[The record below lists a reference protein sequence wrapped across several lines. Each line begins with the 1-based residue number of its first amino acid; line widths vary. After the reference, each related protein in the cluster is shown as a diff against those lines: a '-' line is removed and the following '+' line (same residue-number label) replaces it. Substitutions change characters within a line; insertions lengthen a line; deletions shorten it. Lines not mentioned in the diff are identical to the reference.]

1 MMAELLKTQIEKILQ
16 EQAAGDV
23 RKTLYVLKGVSLETV
38 DPENAGKPDLEKLL
52 DNKLMY
58 LFGIQSQG
66 RRFVTFEEFLLLG
79 SLTAEL
85 YDAVI
90 ILDNNLWMNLYP
102 LDLSCS
108 PELIR
113 GLLNHALDP
122 DDASAD
128 QEICS
133 VEALTD
139 LFGDVRPFGD
149 GYIGAYAAEKLPD
162 SGKIRSVRLFL
173 DTERKLAVRHTAE
186 SFMDLVEETD
196 YISLVQSVFSAP
208 QEIVIRTAG
217 WSGDQVSAAD
227 LNRHLRM
234 LAACCG
240 DQGKLCLLQPVS
252 AGSASESRPE
262 FTEILHQY
270 WGADKSFRE
279 IPVYNMASVEE
290 GGKDVG
296 LISQER
302 VITDLVR
309 QVENCGENRD
319 FRDVFVTASTGSG
332 KSAMFQIPAIYLAEK
347 YNLMTI
353 VISPLISLMNDQ
365 IVGLEKRGYTRAK
378 TLNSDISPVVKE
390 EIRRKVADGEY
401 HILYLSP
408 ETLLARSDVEQ
419 LIGDRTIGMI
429 VVDEAHIVTTWG
441 KQFRPDYWYL
451 GDHIKKLRRRQ
462 KKEKGR
468 SFVISTFTAT
478 AIYHGPEDMYQETI
492 NSLQMI
498 NPITYLGF
506 VKRDDIDIV
515 ITKQTKEK
523 GGHTE
528 YEPSKFGDVE
538 ALVQRAVITG
548 RKTLI
553 YFPTVSLIRQCW
565 NQLYIDQ
572 MTANVCCYYGPM
584 LREEKQDSYEKF
596 RAGDKLVMLATKAFG
611 MGVDIPDIA
620 IVSHFAPTGNVC
632 DYVQEIGRAA
642 RAADMRGEAV
652 YKYYSRD
659 FKHINRLHGL
669 SSIRE
674 YQLIEVMRKMDEL
687 YRAHLTENR
696 NNFTRKRNEM
706 LLDAENFAYI
716 FPSPREEQD
725 ESINKV
731 KTALLMIQKDL
742 ESRRGYP
749 PVSVRPIPLFA
760 DGFFQVE
767 PASQRRLLKAFPGC
781 LEEIDRKKHI
791 CEMKLDKI
799 WKADRDASTHSF
811 PQFKFLLYSRSTDL
825 ELNRNYTLIPA
836 LCVSVTDVDRK
847 DRYRDIIRSVKGFIN
862 KRIVDGTQAHAGD
875 MAKALQQ
882 DCPHLF
888 EYEYNARTVC
898 EVILASMESWQHK
911 YSKSH
916 NAAMIVYHDN
926 AGRPR
931 YGFNVAI
938 NSWFGWLDRLYTGI
952 LKETEDEK
960 LYLVNDG
967 STLIQETAAVL
978 GVLESLGALSFKM
991 NGGANSQIYI
1001 YVNQIQPIRNILKRP
1016 WSYENRLLKMVAER
1030 HTVSVKMLTYLYE
1043 HEFTSQERWNLLEDY
1058 FLGRIPEEVQQEVE
1072 KEKARSSDIVF

>member
-1 MMAELLKTQIEKILQ
+1 MAEWLKNQLEKVLREQDAGNTQ
-16 EQAAGDV
+16 
-23 RKTLYVLKGVSLETV
+23 KTLYVLKGIPMETA
-38 DPENAGKPDLEKLL
+38 DPENARKPDLEKLL
-52 DNKLMY
+52 EDKLMY
-58 LFGIQSQG
+58 LFGIRSQG
-66 RRFVTFEEFLLLG
+66 RRFITFEEFLLLG
-79 SLTAEL
+79 SLTAEA

-90 ILDNNLWMNLYP
+90 VLDNNLWMNLYP
-102 LDLSCS
+102 LDLRCS
-108 PELIR
+108 PEHIW
-113 GLLNHALDP
+113 GLLNHVQDP
-122 DDASAD
+122 EDASED
-128 QEICS
+128 QAVCAAED
-133 VEALTD
+133 LLN

-149 GYIGAYAAEKLPD
+149 GYIGTYVAEKTPEND
-162 SGKIRSVRLFL
+162 KIRTVALFPE
-173 DTERKLAVRHTAE
+173 TERKLPVRHTAE
-186 SFMDLVEETD
+186 SFVDLVEETD
-196 YISLVQSVFSAP
+196 YIALVQSLSSAR
-208 QEIVIRTAG
+208 QETAVRTAG
-217 WSGDQVSAAD
+217 WSGDQISAAA
-227 LNRHLRM
+227 LNRHLKM
-234 LAACCG
+234 LAACG
-240 DQGKLCLLQPVS
+240 DGQMKLFLLQPDS
-252 AGSASESRPE
+252 AGPVPEHRPE
-262 FTEILHQY
+262 FTDILHQY
-270 WGADKSFRE
+270 WGADKSFRD

-290 GGKDVG
+290 GGKDVER
-296 LISQER
+296 ISQER
-302 VITDLVR
+302 VITDLVQ

-365 IVGLEKRGYTRAK
+365 IVGLEKRGYTKAK

-498 NPITYLGF
+498 NPITYLGY

-523 GGHTE
+523 GEHTE
-528 YEPSKFGDVE
+528 YEPSKFADVE

-548 RKTLI
+548 QKTLI
-553 YFPTVSLIRQCW
+553 YFPTVTLINACW
-565 NQLYIDQ
+565 SQLFIDR
-572 MTANVCCYYGPM
+572 MTANVCRYFGPM
-584 LREEKQDSYEKF
+584 PREEKQDSYEKF
-596 RAGDKLVMLATKAFG
+596 RAGDRLVMLATKAFG

-642 RAADMRGEAV
+642 RAADMKGEAV

-659 FKHINRLHGL
+659 FKHINKLHGL

-674 YQLIEVMRKMDEL
+674 YQLVEVMRKIDEL
-687 YRAHLTENR
+687 YKAHLEENR

-731 KTALLMIQKDL
+731 KTALLMIQKDM

-760 DGFFQVE
+760 EGYFQVE
-767 PASQRRLLKAFPGC
+767 PFAQQRLLKAYPGC
-781 LEEIDRKKHI
+781 LTEIDPQKHI
-791 CEMKLDKI
+791 CRMELNRI
-799 WKADRDASTHSF
+799 WKADRDGSTHSF
-811 PQFKFLLYSRSTDL
+811 PQFKYLLYSRSTDL
-825 ELNRNYTLIPA
+825 ELNRNFTLLPA
-836 LCVSVTDVDRK
+836 LSVSVTDMDRK
-847 DRYRDIIRSVKGFIN
+847 GRYRDIISSVKGFIG
-862 KRIVDGTQAHAGD
+862 KRIVDGTQAHVSD

-888 EYEYNARTVC
+888 EYEYNACTVC
-898 EVILASMESWQHK
+898 EVILASMESWQNK
-911 YSKSH
+911 YSKSY
-916 NAAMIVYHDN
+916 NAAIIAYHDN

-931 YGFNVAI
+931 YSFNVPV
-938 NSWFGWLDRLYTGI
+938 NSWFGWLDRFYNSI
-952 LKETEDEK
+952 QKETEDEK

-967 STLIQETAAVL
+967 SSLVQETAAAL
-978 GVLESLGALSFKM
+978 GVLEALGALSFQMK
-991 NGGANSQIYI
+991 GGANSQIYI

-1016 WSYENRLLKMVAER
+1016 WAYENRLLKTVAER

-1043 HEFTSQERWNLLEDY
+1043 HDFTSEERWDLLEDY
-1058 FLGRIPEEVQQEVE
+1058 FLGRIPEEVEREVE
-1072 KEKARSSDIVF
+1072 KERKKKDKAV

>member
-1 MMAELLKTQIEKILQ
+1 MMTELLKNQMEKVLR

-23 RKTLYVLKGVSLETV
+23 QKVLYVLKGVSMETA
-38 DPENAGKPDLEKLL
+38 DPENAGKVDLEKLL

-66 RRFVTFEEFLLLG
+66 RRFITCEEFLLLG
-79 SLTAEL
+79 GLTAEL
-85 YDAVI
+85 YDAVF

-102 LDLSCS
+102 LNLSCS
-108 PELIR
+108 PEHIR
-113 GLLNHALDP
+113 GLVNHALDP

-133 VEALTD
+133 VEALSD

-149 GYIGAYAAEKLPD
+149 GYIGTYADEKLPESD
-162 SGKIRSVRLFL
+162 KIRTIPLFP
-173 DTERKLAVRHTAE
+173 EMEQKLLVRHMAD
-186 SFMDLVEETD
+186 SFVDLVEETD
-196 YISLVQSVFSAP
+196 YISLVQSIFAAP
-208 QEIVIRTAG
+208 QEIAVRMAG
-217 WSGDQVSAAD
+217 WSGDQISIAD
-227 LNRHLRM
+227 LNRHLQM

-240 DQGKLCLLQPVS
+240 SQAKLCLLQPDS
-252 AGSASESRPE
+252 AGTETEHRPE
-262 FTEILHQY
+262 FTDILHQY
-270 WGADKSFRE
+270 WGADKSFRN
-279 IPVYNMASVEE
+279 IPVYNMASVAE
-290 GGKDVG
+290 GGKDVE

-302 VITDLVR
+302 VISDLVQ

-347 YNLMTI
+347 YHLMTI

-365 IVGLEKRGYTRAK
+365 IVGLEKRGYTKAK

-478 AIYHGPEDMYQETI
+478 AIYRGPEDMYQETV

-498 NPITYLGF
+498 NPITYLGY
-506 VKRDDIDIV
+506 VKRDDIDIE

-523 GGHTE
+523 GEHTE
-528 YEPSKFGDVE
+528 YEPSKFEDVE
-538 ALVQRAVITG
+538 ALVQRAVIMG
-548 RKTLI
+548 KKTLI

-584 LREEKQDSYEKF
+584 FRDEKQDSYEKF

-642 RAADMRGEAV
+642 RAADMKGEAV

-659 FKHINRLHGL
+659 FKHINKLHGL
-669 SSIRE
+669 STIRE
-674 YQLIEVMRKMDEL
+674 YQLIEVMRKIDEL
-687 YRAHLTENR
+687 YKAHLAENR

-716 FPSPREEQD
+716 FPSPRGEQD

-767 PASQRRLLKAFPGC
+767 PASQQRLLKAFPRC
-781 LEEIDRKKHI
+781 LEEVDPKKHI
-791 CEMKLDKI
+791 CEMKLDQI

-811 PQFKFLLYSRSTDL
+811 PQFKYLLYTRSTDL
-825 ELNRNYTLIPA
+825 ELNRSYTLIPA
-836 LCVSVTDVDRK
+836 LYVSVTDVDETG
-847 DRYRDIIRSVKGFIN
+847 RYRKIISSVKGIIN
-862 KRIVDGTQAHAGD
+862 RRIVDGTQAHVSD
-875 MAKALQQ
+875 MAKAIVQ
-882 DCPHLF
+882 DCPDLS
-888 EYEYNARTVC
+888 EYNARTIC
-898 EVILASMESWQHK
+898 EVILASMESWQYK

-916 NAAMIVYHDN
+916 NPAMIVYHDN

-938 NSWFGWLDRLYTGI
+938 NSWFGWLDGLYSGI

-960 LYLVNDG
+960 LYLINDG
-967 STLIQETAAVL
+967 GTLIQETAAAL

-1016 WSYENRLLKMVAER
+1016 WNYENRLLKMVAER
-1030 HTVSVKMLTYLYE
+1030 HMVSVKMLTYLYE
-1043 HEFTSQERWNLLEDY
+1043 YDFTSEERWNLLEDY
-1058 FLGRIPEEVQQEVE
+1058 FLGRIPEEVEREVE
-1072 KEKARSSDIVF
+1072 KEKTKKLKGE

>member
-1 MMAELLKTQIEKILQ
+1 MMAELLKKQIEKVLQ

-23 RKTLYVLKGVSLETV
+23 RKTLYVLKGISMEAA

-66 RRFVTFEEFLLLG
+66 RRFITYEEFLLLG

-108 PELIR
+108 PEHIR

-122 DDASAD
+122 DDALAD

-139 LFGDVRPFGD
+139 LFGDIRPFGD
-149 GYIGAYAAEKLPD
+149 GYIGTYASDRLPESDRIRTIRLFPETEQKLP
-162 SGKIRSVRLFL
+162 
-173 DTERKLAVRHTAE
+173 VRHTAD
-186 SFMDLVEETD
+186 SFADLVDETD
-196 YISLVQSVFSAP
+196 YISLVQSLSSVP
-208 QEIVIRTAG
+208 QETAVRTAG
-217 WSGDQVSAAD
+217 WNGDQISAAE

-240 DQGKLCLLQPVS
+240 DQARLCLLQPDS
-252 AGSASESRPE
+252 AGPEAEHRPE
-262 FTEILHQY
+262 FTDILHQY
-270 WGADKSFRE
+270 WGADKSFRD

-290 GGKDVG
+290 GGKDVE

-302 VITDLVR
+302 VITDLVQ

-353 VISPLISLMNDQ
+353 VVSPLISLMNDQ
-365 IVGLEKRGYTRAK
+365 ISGLEARGYTKAK

-451 GDHIKKLRRRQ
+451 GDHIKKLRKRQ

-478 AIYHGPEDMYQETI
+478 AIYRGPEDMYQETV

-498 NPITYLGF
+498 NPITYLGY
-506 VKRDDIDIV
+506 VKRDDINIV
-515 ITKQTKEK
+515 ITKQMKEK
-523 GGHTE
+523 GEHTE

-548 RKTLI
+548 QKTLI

-584 LREEKQDSYEKF
+584 FRDEKQDSYQKF
-596 RAGDKLVMLATKAFG
+596 HDGDKLVMLATKAFG
-611 MGVDIPDIA
+611 MGVDISDIA

-642 RAADMRGEAV
+642 RAADMKGEAV

-659 FKHINRLHGL
+659 FKHINKLHGL

-674 YQLIEVMRKMDEL
+674 YQLIEVMRKIDEL
-687 YRAHLTENR
+687 YRAHLAENM
-696 NNFTRKRNEM
+696 NDFTRKRNEM

-725 ESINKV
+725 DSINKV

-749 PVSVRPIPLFA
+749 PISVRPIPLFA
-760 DGFFQVE
+760 DGYFQVE
-767 PASQRRLLKAFPGC
+767 PASQQRLLKAYPGC
-781 LEEIDRKKHI
+781 LKEVDPKKHI

-799 WKADRDASTHSF
+799 WKADQDSSTHSF
-811 PQFKFLLYSRSTDL
+811 PQFKYLLYSRSTDL

-836 LCVSVTDVDRK
+836 LYVSVTDVNETG
-847 DRYRDIIRSVKGFIN
+847 RYRDIISSVKGFIN
-862 KRIVDGTQAHAGD
+862 RRIVDGTQAHVGD
-875 MAKALQQ
+875 MAKALAK
-882 DCPHLF
+882 DCPDLS
-888 EYEYNARTVC
+888 EYNARTIC
-898 EVILASMESWQHK
+898 EVILASMGSWQYK
-911 YSKSH
+911 YNRSH
-916 NAAMIVYHDN
+916 NAAMVVYHDN
-926 AGRPR
+926 AGIPR
-931 YGFNVAI
+931 YAFNVAI
-938 NSWFGWLDRLYTGI
+938 NSWFGWLDGLYTGI
-952 LKETEDEK
+952 LKEIEDEK
-960 LYLVNDG
+960 LYLTNDG
-967 STLIQETAAVL
+967 STLIQETAAAL
-978 GVLESLGALSFKM
+978 GVLESMGVLSFKM

-1016 WSYENRLLKMVAER
+1016 WNYENRLLKMVAER
-1030 HTVSVKMLTYLYE
+1030 HMVSVKMLTYLYE
-1043 HEFTSQERWNLLEDY
+1043 NDLTSEQRWNLLEDY
-1058 FLGRIPEEVQQEVE
+1058 FLGRIPEEVEREIE
-1072 KEKARSSDIVF
+1072 KEREKQAKSKG

>member
-1 MMAELLKTQIEKILQ
+1 MMAELLKDRIDRVLQ
-16 EQAAGDV
+16 EQAAGDD
-23 RKTLYVLKGVSLETV
+23 RKALYVLKGISLEEA
-38 DPENAGKPDLEKLL
+38 DPENAGKADLEKLL

-58 LFGIQSQG
+58 LLSIQNQG
-66 RRFVTFEEFLLLG
+66 RRFISFEEFLLLG
-79 SLTAEL
+79 SLAVEL
-85 YDAVI
+85 YDDVV

-102 LDLSCS
+102 LDLRCS
-108 PELIR
+108 PEHIR

-122 DDASAD
+122 DDASED

-133 VEALTD
+133 VKDLAE

-149 GYIGAYAAEKLPD
+149 GYIGTYVAEKLPESD
-162 SGKIRSVRLFL
+162 KIHTARLFQ
-173 DTERKLAVRHTAE
+173 ESEQKLPVRHTAE
-186 SFMDLVEETD
+186 NQIDLVEETD
-196 YISLVQSVFSAP
+196 YVSLVRSFPSAQ
-208 QEIVIRTAG
+208 QEMMVRTAG
-217 WSGDQVSAAD
+217 WNGDQASAAS
-227 LNRHLRM
+227 LNRHLQM
-234 LAACCG
+234 LAAHCG
-240 DQGKLCLLQPVS
+240 GPAKLYLLQPETGTP
-252 AGSASESRPE
+252 ALQHRPE
-262 FTEILHQY
+262 FRDILHRY
-270 WGADKSFRE
+270 WGKDKSFRD
-279 IPVYNMASVEE
+279 IPAYDMASVEE
-290 GGKDVG
+290 GGKEVR

-302 VITDLVR
+302 VITDLVQ
-309 QVENCGENRD
+309 QVENCGANRD

-365 IVGLEKRGYTRAK
+365 IVGLEKRGYTKAK

-429 VVDEAHIVTTWG
+429 VIDEAHIVTTWG

-478 AIYHGPEDMYQETI
+478 AIYHGPEDMYQETL

-498 NPITYLGF
+498 NPITYLGY

-523 GGHTE
+523 GEHTE
-528 YEPSKFGDVE
+528 YAPSKFGDVE
-538 ALVQRAVITG
+538 DLVRRAVITG
-548 RKTLI
+548 KKTLI
-553 YFPTVSLIRQCW
+553 YFPTVALIRDCW

-572 MTANVCCYYGPM
+572 MTASVCYYYGPM
-584 LREEKQDSYEKF
+584 FRDEKLDSYEKF
-596 RAGDKLVMLATKAFG
+596 RTGDKLVMLATKAFG

-642 RAADMRGEAV
+642 RAADMKGEAV
-652 YKYYSRD
+652 YKFYSQD
-659 FKHINRLHGL
+659 FKHINKLHGL

-674 YQLIEVMRKMDEL
+674 YQLVEVMRKIDEL
-687 YRAHLTENR
+687 YKAHLADNK
-696 NNFTRKRNEM
+696 NKFTRKRNEM

-749 PVSVRPIPLFA
+749 PISVRPIPLFA
-760 DGFFQVE
+760 IGYFQVE
-767 PASQRRLLKAFPGC
+767 PASQLRLQKAYPGC
-781 LEEIDRKKHI
+781 LKEIDPKKHI
-791 CEMKLDKI
+791 CEMKLDQI
-799 WKADRDASTHSF
+799 WKADGASSAHSF
-811 PQFKFLLYSRSTDL
+811 PQFKYLLYSRSTDL

-836 LCVSVTDVDRK
+836 LCVSVTDVDEGG
-847 DRYRDIIRSVKGFIN
+847 RYRDIISSVKEFIN
-862 KRIVDGTQAHAGD
+862 KRIVDGTQAHISE
-875 MAKALQQ
+875 MAKTLAQ
-882 DCPHLF
+882 DCRDLS
-888 EYEYNARTVC
+888 EYQARTVC
-898 EVILASMESWQHK
+898 EVVLASMESWQYR

-916 NAAMIVYHDN
+916 TPSMIVYHDN

-931 YGFNVAI
+931 YGFNVSI
-938 NSWFGWLDRLYTGI
+938 NSWFGWLDRLFSNI
-952 LKETEDEK
+952 RKETENET
-960 LYLVNDG
+960 LYLANDG
-967 STLIQETAAVL
+967 GTLIQETAAAL
-978 GVLESLGALSFKM
+978 GVLESLGVLSFRM
-991 NGGANSQIYI
+991 EGGANSQIYI
-1001 YVNQIQPIRNILKRP
+1001 YINQIQPIRNILKKP
-1016 WSYENRLLKMVAER
+1016 WNYENRLLKMVAER

-1043 HEFTSQERWNLLEDY
+1043 NDFTSEQRWDLLEDY
-1058 FLGRIPEEVQQEVE
+1058 FLGRIPERVEREVE
-1072 KEKARSSDIVF
+1072 KERDKQAKHMG